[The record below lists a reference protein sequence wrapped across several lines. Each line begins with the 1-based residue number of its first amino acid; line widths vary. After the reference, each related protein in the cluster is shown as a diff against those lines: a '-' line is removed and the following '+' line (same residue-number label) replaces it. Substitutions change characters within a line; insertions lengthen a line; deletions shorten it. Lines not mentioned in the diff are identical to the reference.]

1 MHSLPGTYTLVL
13 SSSVEKPVNIG
24 KLGTLFLKPGFYVY
38 IGSAFG
44 PGGLKARIKH
54 HFSYSTRP
62 HWHLD
67 YLRPALSV
75 CEIWYTYDQTRRE
88 HQWAA
93 IHSQTRGSILP
104 LPGFG
109 SSDCRCLSHLLFY
122 KSKPSGNHFR
132 RKIRAEFNDHARF
145 MIEKSDKFLDNNLI
159 SDIH

>member
-1 MHSLPGTYTLVL
+1 MLSHPGTYTLVF
-13 SSSVEKPVNIG
+13 SSSIDKPINIG

-54 HFSYSTRP
+54 HFNHSARP

-88 HQWAA
+88 HQWAE

-109 SSDCRCLSHLLFY
+109 SSDCRCLSHLFFY

-132 RKIRAEFNDHARF
+132 RKIRTEFNDHARF
-145 MIEKSDKFLDNNLI
+145 MFEKSDKFLDINLI